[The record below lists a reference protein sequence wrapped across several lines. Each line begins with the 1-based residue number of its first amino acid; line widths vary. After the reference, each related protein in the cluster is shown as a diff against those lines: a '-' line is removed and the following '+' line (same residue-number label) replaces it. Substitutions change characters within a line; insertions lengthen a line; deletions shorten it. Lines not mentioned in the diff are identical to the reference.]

1 MIDLP
6 EGAVGRIAGNIF
18 LQGNGKENYS
28 TLIAVHAEEG
38 HNPSAGL
45 IIEDNVASA
54 APGFQW
60 TSAFVGDW
68 SGEALVIRNNRLGA
82 RITPFQRH

>member
-1 MIDLP
+1 MIDLS
-6 EGAVGRIAGNIF
+6 EGAVGRIADNIF
-18 LQGNGKENYS
+18 VQGNGKENYS

-45 IIEDNVASA
+45 IVENNVASV

-60 TSAFVGDW
+60 SSAFVGDW
-68 SGEALVIRNNRLGA
+68 SGEALAIRNNRLGD
-82 RITPFQRH
+82 RITPFARH